1 MNVPISA
8 LLQRKGP
15 AVHSIAPHLSIFE
28 AVAEMNRLRI
38 GAIVIL
44 AIESTNPN
52 RPPPPPPPSSPDGGR
67 GCPSACARLGRLT
80 TAVLDSVYKAFVH
93 FLWNSPMHEVPIR
106 RRRRA
111 MTR

>member
-1 MNVPISA
+1 MTGSLIPTCSSLA
-8 LLQRKGP
+8 LVFLP
-15 AVHSIAPHLSIFE
+15 LSSTVWLMHAAMMFF
-28 AVAEMNRLRI
+28 

-52 RPPPPPPPSSPDGGR
+52 LPPPPPPPSSPDGGR
-67 GCPSACARLGRLT
+67 GCPSACVRLGRLT